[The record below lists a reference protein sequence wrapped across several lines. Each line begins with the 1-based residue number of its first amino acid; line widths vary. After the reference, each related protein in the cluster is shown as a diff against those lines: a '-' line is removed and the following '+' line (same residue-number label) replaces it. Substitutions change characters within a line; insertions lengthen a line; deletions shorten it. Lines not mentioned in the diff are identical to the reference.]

1 MVDAAEDAL
10 KAIQERDRLTTLTKQ
25 LRQPTDLKDANTIQ
39 GVIPLTKE
47 DFTLVEAEWSYEVM
61 MHIPLLKDDMTMLWR
76 ALISTRHS
84 EHLYLRIA

>member
-25 LRQPTDLKDANTIQ
+25 LRQPTDLKDANAVTIQ

-47 DFTLVEAEWSYEVM
+47 DFTLDEAE
-61 MHIPLLKDDMTMLWR
+61 
-76 ALISTRHS
+76 
-84 EHLYLRIA
+84 